1 MKFDIR
7 YRMAFSYDEPVAE
20 AHNEVRVKPRDDA
33 TQRVLWYRLAS
44 LPQAR
49 VLTSVDYWGTTVE
62 HVGVRLPHDTQ
73 ELVAEASVRTTHR
86 AQPPGATLAG
96 YGVTAHDGAPPPPS
110 RAGEHLGDAAFRE
123 RHVEF
128 LAPSEHTVTDV
139 GIDEMAAACVA
150 GVDEV
155 SHQVEAVV
163 NCVREVLAYEQGTT
177 DIGISL
183 AELVAG
189 GVGVCQDFAHLSVAM
204 LRSVGV
210 PARYVS
216 GYLFAAHESSLDDP
230 PPPAA
235 DEPPDDDADGLGEVT
250 VQTHAWVEAAIPGF
264 GWWGVDPTNGTAVG
278 ERHVVIGFG
287 RDYDDVMPLRGVYT
301 GDANPQVDAEVVI
314 TRRAPGRLAAANE
327 TYVLPRRSNV
337 LLSVVRSGEVG
348 LGGPAPGLTPDTRSP
363 DAGSPDTGSPDT
375 GSPDAQS
382 GSPRTA
388 QQAAQQQ

>member
-7 YRMAFSYDEPVAE
+7 YRMAFTYAEPVVE

-62 HVGVRLPHDTQ
+62 HVGVRLPHDAQ
-73 ELVAEASVRTTHR
+73 ELVAEASVRTTPTR
-86 AQPPGATLAG
+86 QPPGATLAG
-96 YGVTAHDGAPPPPS
+96 HGITAHDGAPLPAS
-110 RAGEHLGDAAFRE
+110 RAGEHLGDAEFRE
-123 RHVEF
+123 RNVEF
-128 LAPSEHTVTDV
+128 LTPSEHTTTDAR
-139 GIDEMAAACVA
+139 IDEMAEDCVA
-150 GVDEV
+150 GVAEV
-155 SHQVEAVV
+155 PRQVEAVV
-163 NCVREVLAYEQGTT
+163 RCVRDVLAYEQGTT

-183 AELVAG
+183 AELLAG

-204 LRSVGV
+204 LRSAGI

-216 GYLFAAHESSLDDP
+216 GYLFAADESSLDEP
-230 PPPAA
+230 LPRA
-235 DEPPDDDADGLGEVT
+235 DGRGDDDASSLGEVT

-301 GDANPQVDAEVVI
+301 GDVNPEVKAEVVI
-314 TRRAPGRLAAANE
+314 TQRAPGRLAAANE

-337 LLSVVRSGEVG
+337 LLPVMRSAEAEPT
-348 LGGPAPGLTPDTRSP
+348 LLPDRA
-363 DAGSPDTGSPDT
+363 DAGSR
-375 GSPDAQS
+375 AA
-382 GSPRTA
+382 A
-388 QQAAQQQ
+388 QQAAQQ